1 MKELLESLSILVADF
16 YEEMTKVESLNP
28 LRTLHNSVPL
38 KEMDNFF
45 DKTAGEASEDLD
57 TPGNT
62 PTRKPTV
69 RKLSTT
75 TRPLNPVQLMEKK
88 SSASSEP
95 DMEGITDL
103 LTETV
108 QKLDS

>member
-1 MKELLESLSILVADF
+1 MESLLILVADF

-45 DKTAGEASEDLD
+45 DRTAGEAAEVLV
-57 TPGNT
+57 TPVST
-62 PTRKPTV
+62 PTRKPPV
-69 RKLSTT
+69 RKLSTAS
-75 TRPLNPVQLMEKK
+75 RPPNLVQLMDKK

-95 DMEGITDL
+95 DIEGIADL
-103 LTETV
+103 LSEAI